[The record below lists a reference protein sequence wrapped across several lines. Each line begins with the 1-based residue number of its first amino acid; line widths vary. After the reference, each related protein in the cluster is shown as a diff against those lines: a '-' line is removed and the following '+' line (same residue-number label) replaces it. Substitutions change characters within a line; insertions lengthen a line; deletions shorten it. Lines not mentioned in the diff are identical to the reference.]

1 MIDVYRHE
9 KVLMRRTL
17 ISLFLLSILMN
28 SSLVSAE
35 PPSLPPRGVLVG
47 IWEARY
53 KTYYYGEQFD
63 VLTVAQSGQHLSGTY
78 QGYDDFPEDH
88 GPWYFFVR
96 IEELTMKEDGPI
108 MITIGPRNFFNS
120 RPKSVTTGLMN
131 RIEDSIRLQGNLGSD
146 GLLSLDCSSEAKVC
160 PFEGTRVYKKRRD

>member
-1 MIDVYRHE
+1 MRARLRRSSGKGIVFRPQASHFLGAYRSGRDMIDVYRHE
-9 KVLMRRTL
+9 KALMRRTL

-35 PPSLPPRGVLVG
+35 PSSLPPRGVLVG

-88 GPWYFFVR
+88 GPWYF
-96 IEELTMKEDGPI
+96 LYG
-108 MITIGPRNFFNS
+108 
-120 RPKSVTTGLMN
+120 
-131 RIEDSIRLQGNLGSD
+131 
-146 GLLSLDCSSEAKVC
+146 
-160 PFEGTRVYKKRRD
+160 